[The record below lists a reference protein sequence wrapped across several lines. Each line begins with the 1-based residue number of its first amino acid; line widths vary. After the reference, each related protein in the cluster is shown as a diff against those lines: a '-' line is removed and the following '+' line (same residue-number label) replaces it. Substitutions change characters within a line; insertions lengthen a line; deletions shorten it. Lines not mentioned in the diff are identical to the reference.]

1 MCFKKKRGIFPDGL
15 VKMRLSNFRKTFPK
29 LNTEENAKLSSYSK
43 YTNVLG
49 GESGRK
55 VSTNMVGA
63 ATSKERDLQSTN
75 GKGGIVDM
83 LEPTVRNS
91 KRRREN
97 TDLDAT

>member
-1 MCFKKKRGIFPDGL
+1 
-15 VKMRLSNFRKTFPK
+15 
-29 LNTEENAKLSSYSK
+29 
-43 YTNVLG
+43 
-49 GESGRK
+49 
-55 VSTNMVGA
+55 MVGA

-97 TDLDAT
+97 TDIDAT